1 MSFSYLFTFQLAV
14 SFNSHLS
21 WQVERHSVILWNLL
35 IFSHTISKDSTHL
48 CGEKYVAS
56 GEHCKLR
63 HLSSESKFTKR
74 KWKNVWIKNSFQFL
88 FINIKDSLKLYYYN
102 FYHNFIII
110 FISYL
115 LVFHIYCTRFSHH
128 NHLDKY
134 RLSYLHIYSRN
145 LMVKC
150 DDLGLCSCRFLC
162 KNSHSSTWN
171 KKKVL
176 SHICTD

>member
-14 SFNSHLS
+14 SLNSHLS
-21 WQVERHSVILWNLL
+21 WLVERHSVIQWNLP
-35 IFSHTISKDSTHL
+35 IFSHTLSKDSTHS
-48 CGEKYVAS
+48 CGEKCVAS

-63 HLSSESKFTKR
+63 HLSSLTKFTKR
-74 KWKNVWIKNSFQFL
+74 KWSNVWIKNTSSFKKRL
-88 FINIKDSLKLYYYN
+88 IIDIEDSLKLYYYN

-110 FISYL
+110 CISYL
-115 LVFHIYCTRFSHH
+115 FEFHIYCTRFSHH

-134 RLSYLHIYSRN
+134 RLIYLHIYSRN

-150 DDLGLCSCRFLC
+150 DNLGLCSCRFLC

-171 KKKVL
+171 KKK
-176 SHICTD
+176 ST